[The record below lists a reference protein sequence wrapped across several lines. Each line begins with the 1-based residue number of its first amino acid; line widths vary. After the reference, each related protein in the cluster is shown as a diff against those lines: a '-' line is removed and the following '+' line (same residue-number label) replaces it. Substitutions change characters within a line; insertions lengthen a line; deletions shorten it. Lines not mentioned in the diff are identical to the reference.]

1 LYHCV
6 ASSFRLK
13 LTRSRTAMYAAPDGR
28 LLAVARLCGPRV
40 RCSRTY
46 RRFGR
51 RGLLRRTR
59 RAYRFRR
66 IRLFRGI
73 APGRSQAPDFL
84 DLSEWV
90 RERLGSLPDTSDDPI
105 DEPTKLRL

>member
-1 LYHCV
+1 MC
-6 ASSFRLK
+6 A
-13 LTRSRTAMYAAPDGR
+13 TPNGR
-28 LLAVARLCGPRV
+28 PLAVACLGGQRV
-40 RCSRTY
+40 RCSRTC
-46 RRFGR
+46 RQFGR

-73 APGRSQAPDFL
+73 ALGRSQAPDFL
-84 DLSEWV
+84 DLSRWV
-90 RERLGSLPDTSDDPI
+90 RERLGSLPDTSDDPV